1 VSSSGRRLG
10 YEALGFTV
18 WHGARWYVRRRFGH
32 WPRRIFLAALVG
44 AGVAVAAESARRHG

>member
-18 WHGARWYVRRRFGH
+18 WQGARWYVRRRFGH
-32 WPRRIFLAALVG
+32 WPRRIFLAVLVG
-44 AGVAVAAESARRHG
+44 GGVAVAAESARRDG